1 MIQIVLVR
9 WGNFY
14 GPAEVNRLVRAV
26 REHASQPVRFV
37 CITDRPD
44 VPCDPDVVLK
54 PFPELSIDTETLK
67 SGTRLKLAM
76 FAPGILDPDLPTVYL
91 DLDVMI
97 RGDVA
102 RLAAVLDRHRRLH
115 MLQSHFLPLWRVQKL
130 LRPAIGGYYYFG
142 NGSVLAF
149 YPRDFPDLFARF
161 NREVAAEDLA
171 SPPKRLRS
179 DDRFMSY
186 VERDRVRVFPKRLAV
201 KFAEE
206 FMQPLPALATIRGLL
221 PWVRA
226 RRKSLVAISFMGAS
240 LKPRALAAYRPGEV
254 VRYRH
259 LRVRWVFDA
268 ISDYWRKPVT

>member
-9 WGNFY
+9 WGTFY

-26 REHASQPVRFV
+26 REHATEPVRFV
-37 CITDRPD
+37 CVTDRPD
-44 VPCDPDVVLK
+44 VPVDPEVTLK
-54 PFPELSIDTETLK
+54 PFPEFSVDTEYLK
-67 SGTRLKLAM
+67 DGTRLKLAM
-76 FAPGILDPDLPTVYL
+76 FAPGILEPGLPTVYL
-91 DLDVMI
+91 DLDVMV
-97 RGDVA
+97 RGDIA
-102 RLAAVLDRHRRLH
+102 RIAAVLKRQRTLH
-115 MLQSHFLPLWRVQKL
+115 MLQSHFVPFWRVQRL
-130 LRPAIGGYYYFG
+130 LRPLIGDYYYFG

-149 YPRDFPDLFARF
+149 YPEDFPDMFARF
-161 NREVAAEDLA
+161 NREIAAADRRPA
-171 SPPKRLRS
+171 PKHLGS

-206 FMQPLPALATIRGLL
+206 FMQPLTFMATMRGIL

-240 LKPRALAAYRPGEV
+240 LKPRALAGYQPGEV

-259 LRVRWVFDA
+259 LKVRWVFDA